1 MNPIRPLTIKRIT
14 CNTKGCRNI
23 YDVLIKTKQIPSSHA
38 KWRRDLTINPNFKFI
53 YDIPFSCTKDRK
65 LQWLRYRINHRILGT
80 NYVLVKMGI
89 KNSEICSFC
98 NTEQEAL
105 VHLFWNCTHVV
116 TFINVVSTWLNT
128 ILHDVNIT
136 LYKENFMWGSK
147 RLSCSLNTIILLSIQ
162 YIYSC
167 KMNISLPNINVFKN
181 IVKEHMNIEKYQSKT
196 SCTLVQFERK
206 RRQFAAALEE
216 EG

>member
-1 MNPIRPLTIKRIT
+1 MNLIMPLTNKLIT
-14 CNTKGCRNI
+14 CNTKGCRSI
-23 YDVLIKTKQIPSSHA
+23 YDVLINTKQIPSSQA
-38 KWRRDLTINPNFKFI
+38 KCRRDLTINLNFKFI
-53 YDIPFSCTKDRK
+53 YDIPFSCTKNRK

-89 KNSEICSFC
+89 KNTCSEICSFC
-98 NTEQEAL
+98 NTEQETL

-136 LYKENFMWGSK
+136 LYKENFMLGSK
-147 RLSCSLNTIILLSIQ
+147 RLSCSLNTIILLSKQ
-162 YIYSC
+162 HIYSC

-181 IVKEHMNIEKYQSKT
+181 IVKEHSWKYQAKT

-206 RRQFAAALEE
+206 WRQFI
-216 EG
+216 